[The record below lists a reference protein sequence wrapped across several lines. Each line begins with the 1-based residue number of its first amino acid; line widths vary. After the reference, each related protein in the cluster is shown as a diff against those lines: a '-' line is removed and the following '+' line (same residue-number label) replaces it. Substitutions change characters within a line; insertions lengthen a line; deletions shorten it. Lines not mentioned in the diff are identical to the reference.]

1 MLRLFSHYVSK
12 SFLYLEIGEFLLFV
26 AAVYGAYATRF
37 GVSPIAQGEGWG
49 LLGKAVVLALVLLLC
64 LYAFGLYQKN
74 IRASRYGILARMIA
88 AFAAA
93 FALLGIIFYVFPSL
107 FLGRG
112 IFLITMG
119 YAFGASVLVRSAFY
133 RFIDLEQFKRR
144 VLVIG
149 TGEKAKKLTEL
160 RRKADRRGWRIIG
173 FLRLK
178 GERAPQVD
186 EQRVVRPDGPL
197 IDLVRRLE
205 VDELVVA
212 IDERRKSLP
221 VEEILD
227 CKMSGVEVVDLPSFF
242 ERHLGKI
249 VLEVTNPSWLIFSE
263 GFRHGWVK
271 EGLKRA
277 FDIVTS
283 LSLLIAASPVML
295 VIALL
300 IYLQD
305 RGPVFYKQVRV
316 GKNWRLFQVVKFRS
330 MVVDA
335 ERGGRAQWA
344 SRDDPRVTPVGRF
357 IRKTRIDE
365 LPQLINVLK
374 GEMSI
379 VGPRPE
385 RPEFVEQF
393 SETIPFYAERHRVK
407 PGITG
412 WAQISYPYGATPEDA
427 VEKLQYDL
435 YYVKNYNLFLDMAI
449 LLQTVEVVLWG
460 KGAR

>member
-1 MLRLFSHYVSK
+1 MIRLFSHYIPK
-12 SFLYLEIGEFLLFV
+12 SFFYLGVLELLMFVGAVFAAYVTRFRSTPWEMGEFWPMVL
-26 AAVYGAYATRF
+26 
-37 GVSPIAQGEGWG
+37 
-49 LLGKAVVLALVLLLC
+49 KALVFALVLIVTMT
-64 LYAFGLYQKN
+64 AFGLYQKT
-74 IRASRYGILARMIA
+74 IRASTYGILARILA

-93 FALLGIIFYVFPSL
+93 FALMGLLFYVLPGL

-112 IFLITMG
+112 IFGIAMG
-119 YAFGASVLVRSAFY
+119 YALAATVLARVVFY
-133 RFIDLEQFKRR
+133 RIIDLDQFKRR
-144 VLVIG
+144 VLVLG
-149 TGEKAKKLTEL
+149 TGKKAQKLTEL
-160 RRKADRRGWRIIG
+160 RRKSDQRGWRIVG
-173 FLRLK
+173 FVRLH
-178 GERAPQVD
+178 GEHAPRVD
-186 EQRVVRPDGPL
+186 EKRVIRPQTPL
-197 IDLVRRLE
+197 IQLVKDME
-205 VDELVVA
+205 IDELVVA

-227 CKMSGVEVVDLPSFF
+227 CKMSGVEVVDLPTFF
-242 ERHLGKI
+242 ERHVGKI

-263 GFRHGWVK
+263 GFRHSRVK
-271 EGLKRA
+271 DTVKRG
-277 FDIVTS
+277 FDISV
-283 LSLLIAASPVML
+283 SLLLLVVASPVML
-295 VIALL
+295 LTALL

-316 GKNWRLFQVVKFRS
+316 GKNWRLFQVIKFRS

-335 ERGGRAQWA
+335 EKHGAQWA
-344 SRDDPRVTPVGRF
+344 SKNDPRVTPVGQF
-357 IRKTRIDE
+357 IRRTRIDE
-365 LPQLINVLK
+365 LPQLFNVLK
-374 GEMSI
+374 GEMSF

-412 WAQISYPYGATPEDA
+412 WAQISYPYGASEKDT

-435 YYVKNYNLFLDMAI
+435 YYVKNYNLFLDLSI